1 MTTEINQRRA
11 VSLLVLFGSILY
23 MVVTW
28 NYRGSDEPDRY
39 RRPSEI

>member
-28 NYRGSDEPDRY
+28 NYRGADDPPRY
-39 RRPSEI
+39 KRPSEM